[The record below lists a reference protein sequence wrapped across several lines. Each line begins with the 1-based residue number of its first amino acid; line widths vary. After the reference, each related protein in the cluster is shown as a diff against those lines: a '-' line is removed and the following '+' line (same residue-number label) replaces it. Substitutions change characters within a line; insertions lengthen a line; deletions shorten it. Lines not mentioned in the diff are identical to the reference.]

1 MFSYKVDDEIKL
13 ALPLPEKDGK
23 MIYRLIS
30 DNRAYLNEF
39 LPWPDYMKSSED
51 EIKFLQNSLTEFAA
65 GKGLVL
71 VIRYQEEIVGLIDF
85 HAINPA
91 NSSAEIGYWLT
102 EDAQGKGIMTRAV
115 QGMIELGFD
124 YFDFNRL
131 TLVIQVENKASQK
144 VAERSGF
151 EVEGKMKD
159 YIKEKSEF
167 RDAYLYALIKAK

>member
-1 MFSYKVDDEIKL
+1 M
-13 ALPLPEKDGK
+13 
-23 MIYRLIS
+23 
-30 DNRAYLNEF
+30 
-39 LPWPDYMKSSED
+39 
-51 EIKFLQNSLTEFAA
+51 
-65 GKGLVL
+65 
-71 VIRYQEEIVGLIDF
+71 IDF